1 MCQIILH
8 KILKLQNHPDLH
20 RSHFLER
27 LRYVFIRH
35 LDTYIQDE
43 EFARLKNDQAIA
55 YYKMHFDNRKK
66 SLKENIASE
75 VHFFE
80 KRSKE
85 PDSLLY
91 IGESYGEVPY
101 PGNNSRAGRKV
112 YIDLSTKTKPEMVNI
127 AISKLKIE
135 EDFVNFKLHMFFQL
149 MHDYNLLSTQEYN
162 CIIYGTDDPKKLR
175 LVKMGLTINII
186 NRLEEDGQLDNLVI
200 DPNNNVCANLDFVA
214 YKESVDD
221 FFRFELEKFL

>member
-1 MCQIILH
+1 
-8 KILKLQNHPDLH
+8 
-20 RSHFLER
+20 
-27 LRYVFIRH
+27 
-35 LDTYIQDE
+35 
-43 EFARLKNDQAIA
+43 
-55 YYKMHFDNRKK
+55 
-66 SLKENIASE
+66 
-75 VHFFE
+75 
-80 KRSKE
+80 
-85 PDSLLY
+85 
-91 IGESYGEVPY
+91 
-101 PGNNSRAGRKV
+101 
-112 YIDLSTKTKPEMVNI
+112 MVNI

-175 LVKMGLTINII
+175 LVKMGLTINVI